1 MASRRDP
8 YDRGNGLHGVPI
20 YRIAAFALN
29 NSSTNLYM
37 FFMGYVAYYLNGFV
51 GMATVM
57 ASSFSTIMRVWDGVT
72 DPFVGYIVD
81 KTDGKLGKNRPFI
94 ILGHTI
100 LLVTSFIMFHFTHK
114 LPEGIIRT
122 IFFIFMSMLYY
133 IGYTFQCVV
142 TKSAQTC
149 LTNDPKQRPL
159 FALFD
164 AIYNCFIFTGL
175 AIVVAKIAAK
185 YDGNFIT
192 EGFFHDFW
200 MFTAIVSFICM
211 AIAVWAIWP
220 KDQTKYF
227 GTGKP
232 VMVRFKDYF
241 EVICHNRAIQ
251 MLVVNAST
259 DKLGQQAKTSAVTAV
274 MFGVVCGNFALYG
287 GVNAYTLPFKIAFI
301 VLGIGALATKLGMK
315 KAMIIG
321 SVGGLITNTLL
332 VCLWSFGN
340 PTSLSLP
347 GVAGFTGW
355 NFFSLALVLLTALTD
370 GFQAISGNIVI
381 PMTADCADYEVYRS
395 GKYVPGLMGTLF
407 SFVDKLISSLAPLL
421 AGLVFAAVGFKD
433 QLPTAASPYSDSLKY
448 AGIFLMYGMII
459 FGLICNLISM
469 KFYPLSKEKM
479 ESIQDEIKAIK
490 EKAMRS

>member
-1 MASRRDP
+1 
-8 YDRGNGLHGVPI
+8 
-20 YRIAAFALN
+20 
-29 NSSTNLYM
+29 
-37 FFMGYVAYYLNGFV
+37 
-51 GMATVM
+51 
-57 ASSFSTIMRVWDGVT
+57 
-72 DPFVGYIVD
+72 
-81 KTDGKLGKNRPFI
+81 
-94 ILGHTI
+94 
-100 LLVTSFIMFHFTHK
+100 
-114 LPEGIIRT
+114 
-122 IFFIFMSMLYY
+122 MLYY

-175 AIVVAKIAAK
+175 AIVVAKIVAK

-200 MFTAIVSFICM
+200 MFTAIASFICM

-232 VMVRFKDYF
+232 VMVKFKDYF

-332 VCLWSFGN
+332 VCLWLFGN
-340 PTSLSLP
+340 PSSLALP
-347 GVAGFTGW
+347 GVAGFAGW

-421 AGLVFAAVGFKD
+421 AGVVFAAVGFAD

-459 FGLICNLISM
+459 VGLICNLISM

-490 EKAMRS
+490 EKAMRE